1 MTLAFKAMPAPDWAE
16 ATTITIPSVPTH
28 TSEEWAQAVFD
39 VRNVPAPVL
48 AMFWLRER
56 IVGLLGI
63 AKGRPDT
70 FAVDKIADGE
80 ALIEA
85 DEKHLRFV
93 RLGSGRQRRRPPARG
108 HRRGAE
114 EPRGP
119 NLLRTRSGTAR
130 RDHAGNDDVRSKETV
145 HVINRPDRP

>member
-56 IVGLLGI
+56 VVGLLGI

-93 RLGSGRQRRRPPARG
+93 ASVQADNDAGLLHVATAVELKNRAGRIYFAPVQVLHGVITRAMMTSARKRLC
-108 HRRGAE
+108 
-114 EPRGP
+114 
-119 NLLRTRSGTAR
+119 T
-130 RDHAGNDDVRSKETV
+130 
-145 HVINRPDRP
+145 

>member
-1 MTLAFKAMPAPDWAE
+1 LRHLTRLVVFALAAAMLFAAPVAASDG
-16 ATTITIPSVPTH
+16 S
-28 TSEEWAQAVFD
+28 
-39 VRNVPAPVL
+39 PAPVL

-93 RLGSGRQRRRPPARG
+93 ASVQADNDAGLLHVVTAVELKNRAGRIYFAPVQVLHGVITRAMMTSARKRLC
-108 HRRGAE
+108 
-114 EPRGP
+114 
-119 NLLRTRSGTAR
+119 T
-130 RDHAGNDDVRSKETV
+130 
-145 HVINRPDRP
+145 

>member
-56 IVGLLGI
+56 VVGLLGI
-63 AKGRPDT
+63 AKGRPST
-70 FAVDKIADGE
+70 RSPTA
-80 ALIEA
+80 
-85 DEKHLRFV
+85 
-93 RLGSGRQRRRPPARG
+93 RPSSR
-108 HRRGAE
+108 
-114 EPRGP
+114 
-119 NLLRTRSGTAR
+119 RTRNTYDSSPR
-130 RDHAGNDDVRSKETV
+130 F
-145 HVINRPDRP
+145 RPTTTPVSCTSSLPWS

>member
-16 ATTITIPSVPTH
+16 TTTITIPPVPTH
-28 TSEEWAQAVFD
+28 TSEEWARAVFD

-56 IVGLLGI
+56 VVGLLGI
-63 AKGRPDT
+63 AQGRPDT
-70 FAVDKIADGE
+70 FAVDKVADGE

-93 RLGSGRQRRRPPARG
+93 ASVQADHDAGLLHVVTAVELKNRAGRIYFAPVQLLHGVITRAMMTSARKRLCA
-108 HRRGAE
+108 
-114 EPRGP
+114 
-119 NLLRTRSGTAR
+119 
-130 RDHAGNDDVRSKETV
+130 
-145 HVINRPDRP
+145 

>member
-16 ATTITIPSVPTH
+16 ATTITIPAVPTH

-63 AKGRPDT
+63 ARDAPTPLPSTRSPTARPSS
-70 FAVDKIADGE
+70 K
-80 ALIEA
+80 
-85 DEKHLRFV
+85 
-93 RLGSGRQRRRPPARG
+93 
-108 HRRGAE
+108 
-114 EPRGP
+114 
-119 NLLRTRSGTAR
+119 RTRNTYDSSPR
-130 RDHAGNDDVRSKETV
+130 F
-145 HVINRPDRP
+145 RPTTTPASCTSSPPWS

>member
-56 IVGLLGI
+56 VVGLLGI
-63 AKGRPDT
+63 AQGRPDT

-93 RLGSGRQRRRPPARG
+93 ASVQADNDAG
-108 HRRGAE
+108 
-114 EPRGP
+114 
-119 NLLRTRSGTAR
+119 LLTAR
-130 RDHAGNDDVRSKETV
+130 AESTSHPFRYCTA
-145 HVINRPDRP
+145 

>member
-1 MTLAFKAMPAPDWAE
+1 MTLAFKAMPTPDWAE
-16 ATTITIPSVPTH
+16 TTTITIPTVPTH

-56 IVGLLGI
+56 VVGLLGI
-63 AKGRPDT
+63 AQGRPDT

-93 RLGSGRQRRRPPARG
+93 ASVQADNDAGLLHVVTAVELKNRAGRIYFAPVQVLHGVITRAMMTSARKRLC
-108 HRRGAE
+108 
-114 EPRGP
+114 
-119 NLLRTRSGTAR
+119 T
-130 RDHAGNDDVRSKETV
+130 
-145 HVINRPDRP
+145 